1 MSSFFDPSTAHMV
14 NAVALAE
21 YLDGLSDD
29 DLRDAE
35 EAFRLAAY
43 GRPLWLPGESD
54 GVQFKGTSRV
64 IPWEIGSII
73 RSHRLHG
80 TPFPSSLEVVAAAVA
95 KGLTETE
102 VAELEAQWQL

>member
-1 MSSFFDPSTAHMV
+1 MSLFFDSSTAHML

-29 DLRDAE
+29 ELRDAE

-43 GRPLWLPGESD
+43 GRPLRLPGESD

-64 IPWEIGSII
+64 IPWEIADII

-80 TPFPSSLEVVAAAVA
+80 TPFPSSLEVVAAVV
-95 KGLTETE
+95 TEGQQGNE
-102 VAELEAQWQL
+102 IARLEQLWEL